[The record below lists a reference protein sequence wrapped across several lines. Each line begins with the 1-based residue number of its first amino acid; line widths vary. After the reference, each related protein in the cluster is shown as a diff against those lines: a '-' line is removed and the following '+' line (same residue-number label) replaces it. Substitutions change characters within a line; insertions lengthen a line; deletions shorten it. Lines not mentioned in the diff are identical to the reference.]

1 MNLFQYTPQV
11 YKGTQVDLPL
21 DFIYKQLETK
31 QKEFDLQNAAV
42 DKAAENFLKITP
54 GMLTK
59 DAYDRVKQQYLPQ
72 LEKIRDTL
80 VTTGNVSMAAPELS
94 RFTTSLAADSEVK
107 KIMQDA
113 EATKL
118 YQQGLLEGRYT
129 DMDFANLVDAQ
140 GNVRP
145 QLRKDEAFNPMIY
158 APAKFMDP
166 VDALKT
172 DVQAMKADLDTLP
185 YTEWRDKDGRLITDK
200 VTWEGVKKE
209 RIADYVREREQSMA
223 NSPQYK
229 AWINRQ
235 TNWST
240 TPYNSGI
247 WEKNVVE
254 PLTNFAWSQVKRE
267 RDITNPV
274 ANATN
279 TNPNRTQTP
288 PSDPANKDNNNLLL
302 YQTIQG
308 RTQAFMN
315 FNGDKPLE
323 SPDEVAAEINNVNG
337 KQAQAF
343 KLITQL
349 TGLPGAFSGA
359 NFNNVSNYYKNYYET
374 NPEGR
379 LVKKK
384 FNGAI
389 NPAPEMTPELE
400 ESFNLFNNA
409 NAYRSGLQNMWNSI
423 AEDVNIKDFR
433 PEVIQNAKNEA
444 IAEIWNSSSTTQ
456 PLGVDAAIKAFNSQP
471 VEVQNA
477 LMQKFKDKYNSTI
490 KNKLANEPEGK
501 VYKAF
506 ENLKNKLSSIEVT
519 TLKDDKELEQSLV
532 PALLSNRSNVRD
544 ITTNEDVWSLDGGDK
559 FLADVPKDENG
570 NINYDAIST
579 GFGLDPENGLIGVIS
594 FNGKFYEF
602 DIDGTNYDQFITKG
616 GEGTKTKIR
625 FYDELHKSMKNSSN
639 TSGKFTIGNT
649 EFNIKT
655 KAKNL
660 GTDSPE
666 FTYTYNF
673 GEGEHTATQLGEI
686 YAAAARISNDN
697 MNKADANL
705 QLEYIKLQNWRENEF
720 NKITTWQQ
728 RENLDAEF
736 NRRIKE
742 VTEKWQ
748 KENSK
753 PIVVGKDVGK
763 GKPQVKGPFNLGQ

>member
-1 MNLFQYTPQV
+1 
-11 YKGTQVDLPL
+11 
-21 DFIYKQLETK
+21 
-31 QKEFDLQNAAV
+31 
-42 DKAAENFLKITP
+42 
-54 GMLTK
+54 
-59 DAYDRVKQQYLPQ
+59 
-72 LEKIRDTL
+72 
-80 VTTGNVSMAAPELS
+80 
-94 RFTTSLAADSEVK
+94 
-107 KIMQDA
+107 
-113 EATKL
+113 
-118 YQQGLLEGRYT
+118 
-129 DMDFANLVDAQ
+129 
-140 GNVRP
+140 
-145 QLRKDEAFNPMIY
+145 
-158 APAKFMDP
+158 
-166 VDALKT
+166 
-172 DVQAMKADLDTLP
+172 
-185 YTEWRDKDGRLITDK
+185 
-200 VTWEGVKKE
+200 
-209 RIADYVREREQSMA
+209 
-223 NSPQYK
+223 
-229 AWINRQ
+229 
-235 TNWST
+235 
-240 TPYNSGI
+240 
-247 WEKNVVE
+247 
-254 PLTNFAWSQVKRE
+254 
-267 RDITNPV
+267 
-274 ANATN
+274 
-279 TNPNRTQTP
+279 
-288 PSDPANKDNNNLLL
+288 
-302 YQTIQG
+302 
-308 RTQAFMN
+308 MN

-323 SPDEVAAEINNVNG
+323 SPDEVAAEINNVNS

-349 TGLPGAFSGA
+349 TGLPEAITGT
-359 NFNNVSNYYKNYYET
+359 NFINVSKYYKNYYET

-389 NPAPEMTPELE
+389 NPAAEVTPELE

-409 NAYRSGLQNMWNSI
+409 NAYRSGLQNMWSNI

-433 PEVIQNAKNEA
+433 PDVIQNARNK
-444 IAEIWNSSSTTQ
+444 AENSPELTRLWNQWVSANKFDRS
-456 PLGVDAAIKAFNSQP
+456 FNP
-471 VEVQNA
+471 VAERK
-477 LMQKFKDKYNSTI
+477 KFLIDHKDDISKEMEI
-490 KNKLANEPEGK
+490 LLANEPEGK

-544 ITTNEDVWSLDGGDK
+544 ITTNENIWSAEGGGDK

-616 GEGTKTKIR
+616 SKETKTKIR
-625 FYDELHKSMKNSSN
+625 FYDELYKSMKNSSN
-639 TSGKFTIGNT
+639 TSGKFTIGNI

-666 FTYTYNF
+666 FTYIYNF